1 MNGIVCS
8 HAARSGRAP
17 PEATMP
23 QLAPYEWLLLAIG
36 AVGIGVSKSGL
47 AGFGVVHVLVFALVF
62 GAKAS
67 TGALLPLLIVG
78 DICAVWLVGR
88 DVVWDSVR
96 RLLPPTLVGVVA
108 GWLLLDRLD
117 EHVCRP
123 VIGGLILALAAGQLV
138 RMWRP
143 DLLARVPHARWF
155 AWMMGILTGV
165 TTMLAN
171 AAGPVVALYL
181 LAVSL
186 PKSQL
191 ISTGA
196 WFFLIV
202 NLAKVPFSTNLGLIA
217 PATLAINAMLA
228 PCVVIGLFL
237 GRSILRRLPQRV
249 FETLVLCLTAA
260 AAARLILW

>member
-1 MNGIVCS
+1 
-8 HAARSGRAP
+8 
-17 PEATMP
+17 MP
-23 QLAPYEWLLLAIG
+23 QLAPGDWLLLAIG
-36 AVGIGVSKSGL
+36 AVGIGVAKSGL

-67 TGALLPLLIVG
+67 TGVLLPLLIVG
-78 DICAVWLVGR
+78 DVCAVWLVGR
-88 DVVWDSVR
+88 DVFWESVR
-96 RLLPPTLVGVVA
+96 RLMPAAIVGIVI

-143 DLLARVPHARWF
+143 DLLAHVPHSRWF

-191 ISTGA
+191 IATGA
-196 WFFLIV
+196 WFFLLV
-202 NLAKVPFSTNLGLIA
+202 NLIKVPFSANLGLIA
-217 PATLAINAMLA
+217 PSTLAVNAVLT
-228 PCVVIGLFL
+228 PCVVAGLFL
-237 GRSILRRLPQRV
+237 GRSILRRLPQRT
-249 FETLVLCLTAA
+249 FETLVLCLTAL

>member
-1 MNGIVCS
+1 
-8 HAARSGRAP
+8 
-17 PEATMP
+17 MP
-23 QLAPYEWLLLAIG
+23 QLAPGDWLLLAIG
-36 AVGIGVSKSGL
+36 AVGIGVAKSGL

-67 TGALLPLLIVG
+67 TGVLLPLLIVG
-78 DICAVWLVGR
+78 DVCAVWLVGR
-88 DVVWDSVR
+88 DVFWESVR
-96 RLLPPTLVGVVA
+96 RLMPPAILGIVI

-143 DLLARVPHARWF
+143 DLLARVPHSRWF

-191 ISTGA
+191 IATGA
-196 WFFLIV
+196 WFFLFV
-202 NLAKVPFSTNLGLIA
+202 NLIKVPFSTNLGLIA
-217 PATLAINAMLA
+217 PSTLAVNAVLT
-228 PCVVIGLFL
+228 PGVVIGLFL
-237 GRSILRRLPQRV
+237 GRSILRRLPQRA
-249 FETLVLCLTAA
+249 FETLVLCLTAV
-260 AAARLILW
+260 AAARLILG

>member
-1 MNGIVCS
+1 
-8 HAARSGRAP
+8 
-17 PEATMP
+17 MP
-23 QLAPYEWLLLAIG
+23 QLAPGDWLVLAIG
-36 AVGIGVSKSGL
+36 AVGVGISKAGL
-47 AGFGVVHVLVFALVF
+47 AGFGVVHVLIFALVF

-67 TGALLPLLIVG
+67 TGVLLPLLVVG
-78 DICAVWLVGR
+78 DVCAVRLVGR

-96 RLLPPTLVGVVA
+96 RLLPPAIAGIVI

-123 VIGGLILALAAGQLV
+123 LIGGIILALAAGQLV

-143 DLLARVPHARWF
+143 ELLARVPHSRWF
-155 AWMMGILTGV
+155 AWTMGILTGI

-181 LAVSL
+181 LAVAL

-191 ISTGA
+191 IATGA

-202 NLAKVPFSTNLGLIA
+202 NLFKVPFSTNLGLIA
-217 PATLAINAMLA
+217 PGTLAINAALA
-228 PCVVIGLFL
+228 PGVLLGLLL
-237 GRSILRRLPQRV
+237 GRAFLRRLPQRA
-249 FETLVLCLTAA
+249 FETLVLCLAA
-260 AAARLILW
+260 CAAARLIFW

>member
-1 MNGIVCS
+1 
-8 HAARSGRAP
+8 
-17 PEATMP
+17 MP
-23 QLAPYEWLLLAIG
+23 QLAPGDWLLLAIG
-36 AVGIGVSKSGL
+36 AVGVGISKAGL
-47 AGFGVVHVLVFALVF
+47 AGFGVVHVLIFALVF

-67 TGALLPLLIVG
+67 TGVLLPLLVVG
-78 DICAVWLVGR
+78 DVCAVRLVGR

-96 RLLPPTLVGVVA
+96 RLLPPAIAGIVI

-123 VIGGLILALAAGQLV
+123 LIGGIILALAAGQLV

-143 DLLARVPHARWF
+143 ELLARVPHSRWF
-155 AWMMGILTGV
+155 AWTMGILTGI

-181 LAVSL
+181 LAVAL

-191 ISTGA
+191 IATGA

-202 NLAKVPFSTNLGLIA
+202 NLFKVPFSTNLGLIA
-217 PATLAINAMLA
+217 PGTLAINAALA
-228 PCVVIGLFL
+228 PGVLLGLLL
-237 GRSILRRLPQRV
+237 GRAFLRRLPQRA
-249 FETLVLCLTAA
+249 FETLVLCLAA
-260 AAARLILW
+260 CAAARLIFW

>member
-1 MNGIVCS
+1 
-8 HAARSGRAP
+8 
-17 PEATMP
+17 MP
-23 QLAPYEWLLLAIG
+23 QLAPGEWLLLALG
-36 AVGIGVSKSGL
+36 ALGIGVSKSGL
-47 AGFGVVHVLVFALVF
+47 AGFGVVHVLAFALVF

-67 TGALLPLLIVG
+67 TGVLLPLLVVG

-96 RLLPPTLVGVVA
+96 RLLPPAVA
-108 GWLLLDRLD
+108 GIVIGWLLLDRLD

-123 VIGGLILALAAGQLV
+123 LIGGLILALAGGQLL

-143 DLLARVPHARWF
+143 ELLARVPHSRWF
-155 AWMMGILTGV
+155 AWMMGMLTGV

-191 ISTGA
+191 IATGA
-196 WFFLIV
+196 WFFLLV
-202 NLAKVPFSTNLGLIA
+202 NLIKVPFSTNLGLIA
-217 PATLAINAMLA
+217 PSTLVVNAVLA
-228 PCVVIGLFL
+228 PCVVAGLFL
-237 GRSILRRLPQRV
+237 GRSILRRLPQRW
-249 FETLVLCLTAA
+249 FETLVLCLSAA